1 MPVARGVEVHVS
13 TTRDRDKLKR
23 QVTALEGDLE
33 VAAAQARDAEELLE
47 RLEAS
52 QSEAAGRLTL
62 ASRAK
67 ADLEQRLAQLHGA
80 LQEAEREAAE
90 QAYREALAVR
100 DGAAEEAA
108 AAIDRAIAALENLD
122 KSRVAAKRAWEKAA
136 EGGARLQEAPPAEPV
151 VYAEEWSRL
160 EELVRQ
166 KAQWQL
172 EKDLVEAAAASP
184 MGNAI
189 KDLPVHLQQLARK
202 RRSALH
208 RTT

>member
-1 MPVARGVEVHVS
+1 MRSTS
-13 TTRDRDKLKR
+13 TTRDQDKLQR
-23 QVTALEGDLE
+23 QVTALERDLE
-33 VAAAQARDAEELLE
+33 LAAAQARDAEEALQ

-67 ADLEQRLAQLHGA
+67 ADLEQRLVQLHGT
-80 LQEAEREAAE
+80 LRDVEREAAE
-90 QAYREALAVR
+90 QACREALAAR

-108 AAIDRAIAALENLD
+108 TAIDRAVAAVENLD
-122 KSRVAAKRAWEKAA
+122 KARVSARRAWEEATKA
-136 EGGARLQEAPPAEPV
+136 GAKLLDASPAEPV

-160 EELVRQ
+160 EKLVRQ
-166 KAQWQL
+166 KAKWQL

-202 RRSALH
+202 RRGALH

>member
-1 MPVARGVEVHVS
+1 MRSTS

-23 QVTALEGDLE
+23 QVTALERDLE
-33 VAAAQARDAEELLE
+33 VAAAQARDAEEVLE

-67 ADLEQRLAQLHGA
+67 ADLEQRLAQLHEV
-80 LQEAEREAAE
+80 LQDAERETAE
-90 QAYREALAVR
+90 QAYREALAIR
-100 DGAAEEAA
+100 DRAAEEAA
-108 AAIDRAIAALENLD
+108 TAIDRAIAAVENLD
-122 KSRVAAKRAWEKAA
+122 KARVAAKRAWELAAKA
-136 EGGARLQEAPPAEPV
+136 GAKLSDASPAEPAAH
-151 VYAEEWSRL
+151 AEQWSRL
-160 EELVRQ
+160 EILVRQ
-166 KAQWQL
+166 KAQLQL

-189 KDLPVHLQQLARK
+189 KDLPVDLQQLARR

>member
-1 MPVARGVEVHVS
+1 MS

-23 QVTALEGDLE
+23 QVTALERDLE
-33 VAAAQARDAEELLE
+33 AAAAQARDAEEVLE

-80 LQEAEREAAE
+80 LQDAEREAAE
-90 QAYREALAVR
+90 QAYREALAAR
-100 DGAAEEAA
+100 DRAAEEAA
-108 AAIDRAIAALENLD
+108 TAIDRAITAVENLD
-122 KSRVAAKRAWEKAA
+122 KARVAAKRAWEDAA
-136 EGGARLQEAPPAEPV
+136 KGGAKLSDASPAEPAA
-151 VYAEEWSRL
+151 YAEQWSRL
-160 EELVRQ
+160 EKLVRQ
-166 KAQWQL
+166 KAQLQL
-172 EKDLVEAAAASP
+172 EKDLVEAAAVSP

-208 RTT
+208 RAT